1 MRNGQQT
8 FCGVIPF
15 TQEHAFVAAN
25 CFGPGATE
33 SDIASGYQVMLSGPG
48 YGTPAPI
55 GITAAAVNEH
65 YDNNTFANNI
75 AILTLDNAGGQQTT
89 TFEAEIGDLPSE
101 WPYYYFVQHSLTE
114 SLGQWNSIGTAGS
127 SPTVNFNPCTESSS
141 LFDANR
147 GALICSTLL
156 RRSFIHL
163 ECNTPYKYVVGSDSL
178 NNSAI
183 IALYSYSSIPS
194 TAVAGFCSNDGGIM
208 NFYTN
213 LMNYIPWAE
222 RVANRSIQRF
232 HTSTASNNN
241 NSKETSDADYSMAM
255 PGPKAAN
262 NGARVYGFY
271 GIDQSVLGLDNLNDR
286 KSTGVENTP
295 AGQADESG
303 GNAACGI
310 ASTVTVTGDQ
320 TAPSNGAGYGTAADG
335 SVYLSETTDPL
346 GNIKTYTFTRD
357 SQPTNPAGTGDNNN
371 NDDGGSNCSVA
382 TTTVYVDMA
391 ATTATDNMY
400 GTPDYEDAGDA
411 SNGSGK
417 RTGGLSRGAVIAI
430 VVVTVSAAG
439 LAGLGYYVL
448 RRRRKQKAQREL
460 DQADSIGP
468 ALEQAQIQ
476 IQAPQQPYHTRYNFT
491 SYIFE

>member
-25 CFGPGATE
+25 CFGPEATE
-33 SDIASGYQVMLSGPG
+33 NDITTGYQVMLSGPG
-48 YGTPAPI
+48 YETPRPI
-55 GITAAAVNEH
+55 GITGVAINKH
-65 YDNNTFANNI
+65 YNNSTFANNI
-75 AILTLDNAGGQQTT
+75 AILTLDNAGGQTT
-89 TFEAEIGDLPSE
+89 TLETKIGDLPSE

-114 SLGQWNSIGTAGS
+114 NLGQWNSIGTAGS

-141 LFDANR
+141 LFGANKE
-147 GALICSTLL
+147 ALICSTLL

-194 TAVAGFCSNDGGIM
+194 TAFNGFCSNDGGIM

-222 RVANRSIQRF
+222 RVVNESIQRF
-232 HTSTASNNN
+232 HTSTNNY
-241 NSKETSDADYSMAM
+241 KETSDADYSMVM
-255 PGPKAAN
+255 PGPKAEN
-262 NGARVYGFY
+262 NGAQIYGFY
-271 GIDQSVLGLDNLNDR
+271 GIDQSILGLDSLNDK
-286 KSTGVENTP
+286 KSTNVENT
-295 AGQADESG
+295 AGSQADENG
-303 GNAACGI
+303 GNKSCSI
-310 ASTVTVTGDQ
+310 ASMLTVTEYQ
-320 TAPSNGAGYGTAADG
+320 TAPSDNANYGTVADG

-346 GNIKTYTFTRD
+346 GNIKTYTFTRGP
-357 SQPTNPAGTGDNNN
+357 QPTNPSGTGDKN
-371 NDDGGSNCSVA
+371 SNCNVA
-382 TTTVYVDMA
+382 TTTVYVGMA
-391 ATTATDNMY
+391 AITATDNLHS
-400 GTPDYEDAGDA
+400 TLDNEDAGDA
-411 SNGSGK
+411 EASTDSDPTSDESNGGDK
-417 RTGGLSRGAVIAI
+417 RSGGLSHGAAIAI
-430 VVVTVSAAG
+430 VVVTMAAVV

-460 DQADSIGP
+460 EQADNIGP
-468 ALEQAQIQ
+468 ALGQTQIQ

-491 SYIFE
+491 SYIF